1 LRHFGPP
8 VAAPLVQALTMTNS
22 PPGSHISPED
32 SHIVVFGALEAIGPA
47 AKSQVPELIQLLQNP
62 DMQVRVFATMVLADI
77 GPEASVAI
85 PALLEES
92 HDTTNGIWQIS
103 DSHGK
108 LGFTPLAP
116 YAQAA
121 LRQIGKK

>member
-1 LRHFGPP
+1 
-8 VAAPLVQALTMTNS
+8 
-22 PPGSHISPED
+22 
-32 SHIVVFGALEAIGPA
+32 VVFGALEAIGPA